1 MRVKVLT
8 ATLAYLQR
16 AMADPRLETAQWEK
30 LRKGAKEL
38 ERVRRSGK
46 LDRSRVF
53 RATMLIS
60 ETLVETLSL
69 PQGPTQTEAPIA
81 ARRAK

>member
-16 AMADPRLETAQWEK
+16 ALADPRLEPAQREK

-38 ERVRRSGK
+38 ERLRRSGK

-60 ETLVETLSL
+60 STLVEVLSL
-69 PQGPTQTEAPIA
+69 PKAPTQTEAQVA